1 MNACARRG
9 RDTVPFLERG
19 TIVAKTCDVC
29 GKRRSIGN
37 NVSHANNKSKRSWE
51 PNLQTVHCIV
61 DKTRKTLAVCTQ
73 CIRSGRI
80 TKAA

>member
-1 MNACARRG
+1 M
-9 RDTVPFLERG
+9 
-19 TIVAKTCDVC
+19 AKTCDVC

-61 DKTRKTLAVCTQ
+61 DRTRKTLTVCTN
-73 CIRSGRI
+73 CIRSGRV